1 MRPLPLL
8 TPENTPFW
16 TGGERGEL
24 MILHCDAC
32 DAAIHPPQP
41 ICPRCLS
48 RETTP
53 RAAAGT
59 ATVHSYTVNHQAW
72 APGMVVPF
80 GLALVDVD
88 GEEGV
93 RLTAEVVTENPQA
106 VAIGDRMEI
115 VFTQA
120 EDVWIPQLRPVA

>member
-24 MILHCDAC
+24 MIVHCDAC
-32 DAAIHPPQP
+32 DAAIHPPQA
-41 ICPRCLS
+41 ICPRCLG

-59 ATVHSYTVNHQAW
+59 GTIHSYTVNHQAW
-72 APGMVVPF
+72 APGMAVPF
-80 GLALVDVD
+80 GLALVDLD
-88 GEEGV
+88 AEEGV
-93 RLTAEVVTENPQA
+93 RLTAEMICDDPEA
-106 VAIGDRMEI
+106 VRIGDR
-115 VFTQA
+115 VAVTFLPVA
-120 EDVWIPQLRPVA
+120 DVWIPQVRPA